1 MRDIAESSLRIII
14 YQRWK
19 KIYYDLEDE
28 DEGDPLIPGV
38 ADLVPIFRD
47 RNQVWVVHPG
57 RIEFSRTALG
67 NRQPFKMDELS
78 DLG

>member
-1 MRDIAESSLRIII
+1 MCCN
-14 YQRWK
+14 
-19 KIYYDLEDE
+19 LEDE

-57 RIEFSRTALG
+57 RLEFSRTAFG
-67 NRQPFKMDELS
+67 NRQPFRMDELS
-78 DLG
+78 NLG